1 MEELKHKGMN
11 SNSQYMR
18 FVVDFHNMMVDK
30 KITLA
35 YEGEVTQEIT
45 KAFTSMTER
54 NLEKVE
60 ENGKIKKKVY
70 HVMVEC
76 LQNISKQHHMNTASQ
91 ILQQLGGNKFIA
103 MTGAAC
109 FQDNGKLVVKFKGSQ
124 KANLMHVTL
133 REDDTYNVTIMKYRG
148 LNIKV
153 VKEVEGA
160 YADMLCPI
168 FEKATGLKT
177 SL

>member
-35 YEGEVTQEIT
+35 YEREVTQEIT

-54 NLEKVE
+54 NLEEVE

-70 HVMVEC
+70 HV
-76 LQNISKQHHMNTASQ
+76 
-91 ILQQLGGNKFIA
+91 
-103 MTGAAC
+103 
-109 FQDNGKLVVKFKGSQ
+109 
-124 KANLMHVTL
+124 
-133 REDDTYNVTIMKYRG
+133 
-148 LNIKV
+148 IK
-153 VKEVEGA
+153 
-160 YADMLCPI
+160 I
-168 FEKATGLKT
+168 
-177 SL
+177 